1 MEFDLRTA
9 LDALRQ
15 RGTVFQVANDARPPE
30 AYVFS
35 AFLPEE
41 KKYSYQATSG
51 SMTVRATMA
60 GLVGMDSP
68 YPLGGAIEVSKFSE
82 ETAKIAIR
90 VPLPERDLREL
101 QEALF
106 RLTLQGANTLEA
118 VQQTALN
125 FEDHLIVQPML
136 DTTEYLRGRALV
148 FGMIDW
154 TFNGVRL
161 LVDYGVPSANILP
174 ARTGANGYGGSTSKF
189 WEDVAL
195 QRQRLRNTIVARIMH
210 TDTKEVILANPVN
223 NIELVAEDLDRGTFS
238 VRRYKIVGGVP
249 ISSTDPR
256 DKADFIT
263 YDSEGEIWDLTAP
276 GKTKLVRFM
285 PAGAITAIGR
295 FNAKRFVIGAGAQ
308 TPPNPNG
315 LEIGYTHLA
324 PTVESF
330 GRPGRWSDV
339 RTPDDSPWMMEGRG
353 AMNGIPVIE
362 KPELVSTATTEMP

>member
-9 LDALRQ
+9 LDALRT

-35 AFLPEE
+35 AFLPEQ
-41 KKYSYQATSG
+41 KKFSYQATSG

-68 YPLGGAIEVSKFSE
+68 YPLGGALEISKFSE

-106 RLTLQGANTLEA
+106 RLAAGGGNTLEA

-161 LVDYGVPSANILP
+161 LVDYGIPAANILP
-174 ARTGANGYGGSTSKF
+174 TRTGADGYGGGTSKF
-189 WEDVAL
+189 WADMQL
-195 QRQRLRNTIVARIMH
+195 QRTRLKNSIVARIMH
-210 TDTKEVILANPVN
+210 SDTKEMILANPAN
-223 NIELVAEDLDRGTFS
+223 NIELTAEDLDRGTFS
-238 VRRYKIVGGVP
+238 VRRYVIRGGVP
-249 ISSTDPR
+249 VQSSDPR
-256 DKADFIT
+256 DAANFIT
-263 YDSEGEIWDLTAP
+263 YDAEGEIWDLTQP
-276 GKTKLVRFM
+276 GKTKLLRFM
-285 PAGAITAIGR
+285 PAGAVTAIGR
-295 FNAKRFVIGAGAQ
+295 FNAKRFIVGAGAQ
-308 TPPNPNG
+308 TPPNPAG
-315 LEIGYTHLA
+315 LELGYTHLA
-324 PTVESF
+324 PTTESF

-339 RTPDDSPWMMEGRG
+339 RTPDGEPYMMEGRG

-362 KPELVSTATTEMP
+362 ASDRICTASSEMV